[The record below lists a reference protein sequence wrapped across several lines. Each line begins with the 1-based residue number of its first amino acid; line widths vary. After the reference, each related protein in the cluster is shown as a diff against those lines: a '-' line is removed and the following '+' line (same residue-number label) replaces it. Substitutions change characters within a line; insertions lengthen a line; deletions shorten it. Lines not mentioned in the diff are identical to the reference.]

1 MWVTRNKEG
10 KLLSMSPR
18 KEEAMILAER
28 THKRE
33 EYVIQEALDQ
43 IELFEIYRS
52 YWNEANRERGQY
64 EPT

>member
-1 MWVTRNKEG
+1 
-10 KLLSMSPR
+10 MSPR